1 MLAGAGSVFCA
12 GADVDWMRSAIGLGI
27 EENER
32 DAAALH
38 AMLAAVDRCPAPV
51 IARVQGAAL
60 GGGMGLCAVADIV
73 VATADATFGFTEAK
87 LGIIP
92 AVISPFV
99 VAKIGESHARA
110 LFVTGQRFD
119 AERALRIGLVH
130 EVVAD
135 EAALDGRIEELLG
148 ELRSAGP
155 TAARAAKALVRELR
169 ALDPGGGAPAH
180 DPAHRPAADVA
191 RGPGGPGRIPRE
203 ASADA
208 GRAIPSCLARPVDN
222 GLCDQC
228 RFQRVV
234 RNARGSVFSLCERS
248 ETDARLPAIPAH
260 ARPRLPWLRPPRIR
274 LGRSPATIAT
284 CPMS

>member
-1 MLAGAGSVFCA
+1 MSGLQVERDGPFARVTLDRPDVRNAFDAELIGELRATFESLAAESPDALRGVVLAGAGSVFCA

-38 AMLAAVDRCPAPV
+38 AMLAAIDRCPAPV

-73 VATADATFGFTEAK
+73 VATADTTCGFTEAK

-119 AERALRIGLVH
+119 AERALGIGLVH

-135 EAALDGRIEELLG
+135 DLALDDRVAELLG

-169 ALDPGGGAPAH
+169 ALDPEAARQHAIRHIAQQRTSPEGQEGLGAFL
-180 DPAHRPAADVA
+180 DK
-191 RGPGGPGRIPRE
+191 
-203 ASADA
+203 
-208 GRAIPSCLARPVDN
+208 
-222 GLCDQC
+222 
-228 RFQRVV
+228 
-234 RNARGSVFSLCERS
+234 
-248 ETDARLPAIPAH
+248 
-260 ARPRLPWLRPPRIR
+260 RPPTWSRD
-274 LGRSPATIAT
+274 P
-284 CPMS
+284 